1 MSTVPDPKLI
11 MEEING
17 TLPKGTASPLGML
30 AYNIIGLIVFM
41 GFAWIC
47 WKRYETK
54 EKMKLVK
61 EKWIMKTWEN
71 YKVDSINRLPGRAH
85 FSSFPSKETAL
96 LNENKYTQAYKNLN
110 GRGIFFLEAPE
121 YSPENFLRRTLI
133 QAKWIKSLFLEIGKS
148 KDMAKCITLI
158 YGTIF
163 PLIRRMYQRKT
174 QQVFTNGHLL

>member
-1 MSTVPDPKLI
+1 
-11 MEEING
+11 
-17 TLPKGTASPLGML
+17 
-30 AYNIIGLIVFM
+30 
-41 GFAWIC
+41 
-47 WKRYETK
+47 
-54 EKMKLVK
+54 
-61 EKWIMKTWEN
+61 MKTWEN

-110 GRGIFFLEAPE
+110 GCWHFLFLEAPE

>member
-1 MSTVPDPKLI
+1 
-11 MEEING
+11 
-17 TLPKGTASPLGML
+17 
-30 AYNIIGLIVFM
+30 
-41 GFAWIC
+41 
-47 WKRYETK
+47 
-54 EKMKLVK
+54 
-61 EKWIMKTWEN
+61 MKTWEN

-110 GRGIFFLEAPE
+110 GCWHFSFRSA
-121 YSPENFLRRTLI
+121 RI
-133 QAKWIKSLFLEIGKS
+133 QPRKLFATDFDTSQMDQITVPEIGKS

>member
-11 MEEING
+11 MEEINC

-110 GRGIFFLEAPE
+110 GCWHFLFRSARIQPRKL
-121 YSPENFLRRTLI
+121 LRRTLI